1 MPHFRFKAYDSAGR
15 LEQGELEADSREAAL
30 DAITR
35 SGKFPLDLGPVTGP
49 SPTATPW
56 WSRELT
62 GGRAL
67 PLATLAV
74 LAREL
79 ATLIKADLPIDKV
92 LRVVALQPR
101 IGARARTLIGS
112 VLERV
117 IGGAALS
124 DALAAQ
130 DGAFPQHFWRLV
142 RAGELSGTLPQVLDE
157 LAGFLEQSSR
167 LRGQVVTAMIYPMVL
182 LVAAA
187 ITVGVIVT
195 VMVPAILP
203 LFRDAGVAPP
213 LLISILVLIEQMLV
227 GYWPIALAAL
237 GCLAGAAIW
246 IGKNERA
253 METRDRAMLRLPVV
267 GGLMRRG
274 STARFARTLATLT
287 RNGVPMLESLRVTAG
302 VMGNRAFVAAIRNA
316 EAEMNQGGVLL
327 APLERSGLFPDL
339 ALRMVALSE
348 QTGQL
353 ATMLT
358 RVADIYEHDLQ
369 QQLQRVLGIAT
380 PAITVVIGVFVG
392 ALILSVMSAMLGLNE
407 TVLR

>member
-1 MPHFRFKAYDSAGR
+1 M
-15 LEQGELEADSREAAL
+15 
-30 DAITR
+30 
-35 SGKFPLDLGPVTGP
+35 
-49 SPTATPW
+49 
-56 WSRELT
+56 
-62 GGRAL
+62 RAL

-79 ATLIKADLPIDKV
+79 ATLIKADLPIDEV

-101 IGARARTLIGS
+101 IGLRARRLLDA
-112 VLERV
+112 VLGRV
-117 IGGAALS
+117 VGGAALS

-130 DGAFPQHFWRLV
+130 NGAFPQHFWRLV

-167 LRGQVVTAMIYPMVL
+167 LRSQIVTAMIYPMVL

-187 ITVGVIVT
+187 ITVAVIVT

-213 LLISILVLIEQMLV
+213 LLISILVFIERLLI
-227 GYWPIALAAL
+227 GHWPVALAGLA
-237 GCLAGAAIW
+237 CLAGAAIW
-246 IGKNERA
+246 TSNNERA
-253 METRDRAMLRLPVV
+253 MEARDRALLAVPVV
-267 GGLMRRG
+267 GGLMRRA
-274 STARFARTLATLT
+274 STARFARTLGTLT
-287 RNGVPMLESLRVTAG
+287 RNGVPMLEALRVTSG
-302 VMGNRAFVAAIRNA
+302 VLGNRAFVAAVQGA
-316 EAEMNQGGVLL
+316 EAEMNQGGTLL
-327 APLERSGLFPDL
+327 APLTRSGLFPDL
-339 ALRMVALSE
+339 AVRMVALGE

-392 ALILSVMSAMLGLNE
+392 TLILSVMGAMLSLNE